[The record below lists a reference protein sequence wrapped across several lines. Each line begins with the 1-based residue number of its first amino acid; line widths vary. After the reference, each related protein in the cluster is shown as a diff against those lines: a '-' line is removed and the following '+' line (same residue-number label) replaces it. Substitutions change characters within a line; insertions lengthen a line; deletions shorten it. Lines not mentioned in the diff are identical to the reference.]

1 MESFEIVEAAVG
13 RDEEGDPKS
22 LLTLTTQIYY
32 TDDVDKEPTDLIDCS
47 SIVTEIN
54 FSVMG
59 DYTQVDLSFPSADDI
74 DLQRFYRAL
83 ETYHD
88 SFNTSQP
95 NEEPFNVLNV
105 IPLSLGGEFIITCSN
120 PIFWAVMPDMIG
132 GISRNLRLLYLTEDI
147 LTLETDIDE
156 DELRETVDLA
166 LQEHKKEEDESEEAD
181 AIRAEA
187 DQNL

>member
-1 MESFEIVEAAVG
+1 MESFEVIEAAVG
-13 RDEEGDPKS
+13 RDNEGDPKS
-22 LLTLTTQIYY
+22 LLTLSTQLYY
-32 TDDVDKEPTDLIDCS
+32 TDDVEKDPADLMDCS

-88 SFNTSQP
+88 CFNSAQS
-95 NEEPFNVLNV
+95 NEEPFNVMNV
-105 IPLSLGGEFIITCSN
+105 IPLTLGGEYIITCSN

-156 DELRETVDLA
+156 EELQETVNLA
-166 LQEHKKEEDESEEAD
+166 LQDHKQESAQSEESD